1 AGLDSIAQAAGRCNR
16 EGRLPELGEVVV
28 FVPPDAAPPGL
39 LAKGEGACRSVLHGH
54 GGDPLDRALFER
66 YFRQLY
72 YQCELDKH
80 GIERLL
86 TVDGKTLAV
95 NFRTAAEK
103 FRLIDDADQASVI
116 VLYRGP
122 DGRDVTV
129 DQRLAQLRRDGT
141 ARWLL
146 RALQR
151 YTVSI
156 HRRDAQRLLAQGD
169 IAELLPGLFVQV
181 SDLAY
186 DPTLGLRIDS
196 AALLSPAGLIV

>member
-1 AGLDSIAQAAGRCNR
+1 
-16 EGRLPELGEVVV
+16 
-28 FVPPDAAPPGL
+28 
-39 LAKGEGACRSVLHGH
+39 VLHGH
-54 GGDPLDRALFER
+54 AGDPLDRALFER

-80 GIERLL
+80 GIEKLL
-86 TVDGKTLAV
+86 TVDGRTLAV

-116 VLYRGP
+116 VRYRGP
-122 DGRDVTV
+122 HGQDATV
-129 DQRLAQLRRDGT
+129 DQRLAQLRRDG
-141 ARWLL
+141 AERWLL

-156 HRRDAQRLLAQGD
+156 RQRDAQRLLAQGD

-181 SDLAY
+181 SDVAY
-186 DPTLGLRIDS
+186 DATLGLRID
-196 AALLSPAGLIV
+196 PAGPVPPEGLIV